1 MNIRYSITMKL
12 IFSVVTALLFI
23 FTTAASM
30 AQKTYEFSLKEAIN
44 YAMQNNYEVIYSEK
58 NIEAARYQMKEAT
71 SYGLPQIDGALDYAD
86 NIALP
91 TSLIPGEFFGT
102 PGEDVEIQFGTK
114 YSMNAGLYV
123 SQLLYS
129 GKYIV
134 GLQTSR
140 IFLDRANVDFFKDKV
155 AVTQQVADSYYD
167 VLSTEEQLRVIDTT
181 LKVTRSIAEETR
193 LTYEVGFAEDVDVDQ
208 LELLV
213 ADLEAS
219 KVYLNNQMSIA
230 HAYLKFFLGLDIT
243 DSVVLKD
250 EMSGLIDK
258 RQNSEI
264 ISQVF
269 DYNENVDYVSLQ
281 KTREIRFMQVKLE
294 KSAYQPTL
302 AATIN
307 LQANAQRNTWN
318 FFDTNETWYK
328 SSVFGVSLKVP
339 IWSSGERKAKVKQA
353 QIAYEQIGVQ
363 QNQLRITLDL
373 QYQTALNEY
382 FNAFTVYQN
391 RDKSR
396 KVAAKIFKTTSIK
409 FSEGMAS
416 SIDILNTQN
425 QFLQSEKTF
434 IESGRALLKAGQ
446 ELERLLTKSINP

>member
-1 MNIRYSITMKL
+1 MQIA
-12 IFSVVTALLFI
+12 VV
-23 FTTAASM
+23 SM
-30 AQKTYEFSLKEAIN
+30 AQETYTFSLKDAID

-58 NIEAARYQMKEAT
+58 NIEAARQQMKEAT
-71 SYGLPQIDGALDYAD
+71 AYGLPQIDGSADYKD

-114 YSMNAGLYV
+114 YSFNAGLYA
-123 SQLLYS
+123 SQLIYS

-134 GLQTSR
+134 GLQTSKL
-140 IFLDRANVDFFKDKV
+140 FLDRANVEFFKDKV
-155 AVTQQVADSYYD
+155 AVTQQVADSYYN
-167 VLSTEEQLRVIDTT
+167 VLSTEEQLRVVDTT
-181 LKVTRSIAEETR
+181 LTITRNLAEETR
-193 LTYEVGFAEDVDVDQ
+193 ITYEVGFVEEIDVDQ
-208 LELLV
+208 LDLLV

-219 KVYLNNQMSIA
+219 KVYLDNQLSIA

-243 DSVVLKD
+243 DTVVLKD

-269 DYNENVDYVSLQ
+269 DVNENVDYVTLQ
-281 KTREIRFMQVKLE
+281 KTKEIRFMQVKLE
-294 KSAYQPTL
+294 KTAYQPTL

-307 LQANAQRNTWN
+307 LQTNAQRNTWN
-318 FFDTNETWYK
+318 FFNTSEKWYT
-328 SSVFGVSLKVP
+328 SSVFGVSLVVP

-353 QIAYEQIGVQ
+353 QIAYEQMGVLQ
-363 QNQLRITLDL
+363 DQLRITLGL

-396 KVAAKIFKTTSIK
+396 KVAVKIFKTTSIK

-425 QFLQSEKTF
+425 QFLDTERAF

-446 ELERLLTKSINP
+446 ELEKLLTKSINP

>member
-1 MNIRYSITMKL
+1 MYLRFISAC
-12 IFSVVTALLFI
+12 FLLLLVLN
-23 FTTAASM
+23 SS
-30 AQKTYEFSLKEAIN
+30 AQEVYEFTLKEAVD
-44 YAMQNNYEVIYSEK
+44 YAMQNNYEVIYSQK
-58 NIEAARYQMKEAT
+58 NIEFARQQMKEAT
-71 SYGLPQIDGALDYAD
+71 SFGLPQIDGSIDYAD

-114 YSMNAGLYV
+114 YSMNAGLFA

-140 IFLDRANVDFFKDKV
+140 LFLDRANVEFFKDKV
-155 AVTQQVADSYYD
+155 AVTQQVADSYFD
-167 VLSTEEQLRVIDTT
+167 VLATIEQLRVVDTT
-181 LKVTRSIAEETR
+181 LAVTRNIAEETR
-193 LTYEVGFAEDVDVDQ
+193 ITYEVGFVEDVDVDQ

-219 KVYLNNQMSIA
+219 KVYLNNQLSIA
-230 HAYLKFFLGLDIT
+230 HAYLKFFLGLAT
-243 DSVVLKD
+243 QDSVVLKD
-250 EMSGLIDK
+250 GMELLIED
-258 RQNSEI
+258 RQKSDI

-269 DYNENVDYVSLQ
+269 NVGENVDYVSLE

-307 LQANAQRNTWN
+307 LQSNAQRNSWD
-318 FFDTNETWYK
+318 FFNTSGKWYT

-339 IWSSGERKAKVKQA
+339 IWSSGERKSKVKQA

-363 QNQLRITLDL
+363 QQQLKVSLNL

-396 KVAAKIFKTTSIK
+396 KIASKIFNTTSIK

-425 QFLQSEKTF
+425 QFLTSEKTF
-434 IESGRALLKAGQ
+434 IESGRTLLKAGQ
-446 ELERLLTKSINP
+446 ELERLMTKSINP

>member
-1 MNIRYSITMKL
+1 MYLRFISAC
-12 IFSVVTALLFI
+12 FLLLLVLN
-23 FTTAASM
+23 SS
-30 AQKTYEFSLKEAIN
+30 AQEVYEFTLKEAVD
-44 YAMQNNYEVIYSEK
+44 YAMQNNYEVIYSQK
-58 NIEAARYQMKEAT
+58 NIEFARQQMKEAT
-71 SYGLPQIDGALDYAD
+71 SFGLPQIDGSIDYAD
-86 NIALP
+86 NIALQ
-91 TSLIPGEFFGT
+91 TNLIPGEFFGT

-114 YSMNAGLYV
+114 YSMNAGLFA

-140 IFLDRANVDFFKDKV
+140 LFLDRANVDFFKDKV
-155 AVTQQVADSYYD
+155 AVTQQVADSYFD
-167 VLSTEEQLRVIDTT
+167 VLATNEQLRVVDTT
-181 LKVTRSIAEETR
+181 LAVTRNIAEETR
-193 LTYEVGFAEDVDVDQ
+193 ITYEVGFVEDVDVDQ

-219 KVYLNNQMSIA
+219 KVYLNNQLSIA
-230 HAYLKFFLGLDIT
+230 HAYLKFFLGLAT
-243 DSVVLKD
+243 QDSVVLKD
-250 EMSGLIDK
+250 GMELLIED
-258 RQNSEI
+258 RQKSDI

-269 DYNENVDYVSLQ
+269 NVSENVDYVSLE

-307 LQANAQRNTWN
+307 LQSNAQRNSWD
-318 FFDTNETWYK
+318 FFNTSGKWYT

-339 IWSSGERKAKVKQA
+339 IWSSGERKSKVKQA

-363 QNQLRITLDL
+363 QQQLKVSLNL

-396 KVAAKIFKTTSIK
+396 KIASKIFNTTSIK

-425 QFLQSEKTF
+425 QFLTSEKTF
-434 IESGRALLKAGQ
+434 IESGRTLLKAGQ
-446 ELERLLTKSINP
+446 ELERLMTKSINP

>member
-1 MNIRYSITMKL
+1 MKMYL
-12 IFSVVTALLFI
+12 RFISACFLLLLVLN
-23 FTTAASM
+23 SS
-30 AQKTYEFSLKEAIN
+30 AQEVYEFTLKEAVD
-44 YAMQNNYEVIYSEK
+44 YAMQNNYEVIYSQK
-58 NIEAARYQMKEAT
+58 NIEFARQQMKEAT
-71 SYGLPQIDGALDYAD
+71 SFGLPQIDGSIDYAD

-114 YSMNAGLYV
+114 YSMNAGLFA

-140 IFLDRANVDFFKDKV
+140 LFLDRANVEFFKDKV
-155 AVTQQVADSYYD
+155 AVTQQVADSYFD
-167 VLSTEEQLRVIDTT
+167 VLATIEQLRVVDTT
-181 LKVTRSIAEETR
+181 LAVTRNIAEETR
-193 LTYEVGFAEDVDVDQ
+193 ITYEVGFVEDVDVDQ

-219 KVYLNNQMSIA
+219 KVYLNNQLSIA
-230 HAYLKFFLGLDIT
+230 HAYLKFFLGLAT
-243 DSVVLKD
+243 QDSVVLKD
-250 EMSGLIDK
+250 GMELLIED
-258 RQNSEI
+258 RQKSDI

-269 DYNENVDYVSLQ
+269 NVGENVDYVSLE

-307 LQANAQRNTWN
+307 LQSNAQRNSWD
-318 FFDTNETWYK
+318 FFNTSGKWYT

-339 IWSSGERKAKVKQA
+339 IWSSGERKSKVKQA

-363 QNQLRITLDL
+363 QQQLKVSLNL

-396 KVAAKIFKTTSIK
+396 KIASKIFNTTSIK

-425 QFLQSEKTF
+425 QFLTSEKTF
-434 IESGRALLKAGQ
+434 IESGRTLLKAGQ
-446 ELERLLTKSINP
+446 ELERLMTKSINP

>member
-1 MNIRYSITMKL
+1 MKMYL
-12 IFSVVTALLFI
+12 RFISACFLLLLVLN
-23 FTTAASM
+23 SS
-30 AQKTYEFSLKEAIN
+30 AQEVYEFTLKEAVD
-44 YAMQNNYEVIYSEK
+44 YAMQNNYEVIYSQK
-58 NIEAARYQMKEAT
+58 NIEFARQQMKEAT
-71 SYGLPQIDGALDYAD
+71 SFGLPQIDGSIDYAD
-86 NIALP
+86 NIALQ
-91 TSLIPGEFFGT
+91 TNLIPGEFFGT

-114 YSMNAGLYV
+114 YSMNAGLFA

-140 IFLDRANVDFFKDKV
+140 LFLDRANVEFFKDKV
-155 AVTQQVADSYYD
+155 AVTQQVADSYFD
-167 VLSTEEQLRVIDTT
+167 VLATIEQLRVVDTT
-181 LKVTRSIAEETR
+181 LAVTRNIAEETR
-193 LTYEVGFAEDVDVDQ
+193 ITYEVGFVEDVDVDQ

-219 KVYLNNQMSIA
+219 KVYLNNQLSIA
-230 HAYLKFFLGLDIT
+230 HAYLKFFLGLAT
-243 DSVVLKD
+243 QDSVVLKD
-250 EMSGLIDK
+250 GMELLIED
-258 RQNSEI
+258 RQKSDI

-269 DYNENVDYVSLQ
+269 NVGENVDYVSLE

-307 LQANAQRNTWN
+307 LQSNAQRNSWD
-318 FFDTNETWYK
+318 FFNTSGKWYT

-339 IWSSGERKAKVKQA
+339 IWSSGERKSKVKQA

-363 QNQLRITLDL
+363 QQQLKVSLNL

-396 KVAAKIFKTTSIK
+396 KIASKIFNTTSIK

-425 QFLQSEKTF
+425 QFLTSEKTF
-434 IESGRALLKAGQ
+434 IESGRTLLKAGQ
-446 ELERLLTKSINP
+446 ELERLMTKSINP